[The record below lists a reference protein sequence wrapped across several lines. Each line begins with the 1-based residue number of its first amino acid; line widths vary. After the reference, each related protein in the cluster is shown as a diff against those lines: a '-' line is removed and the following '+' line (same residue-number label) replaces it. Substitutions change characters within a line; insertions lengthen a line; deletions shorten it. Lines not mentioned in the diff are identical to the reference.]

1 MNHAE
6 LIAQLLVRLTVT
18 DPADQALLT
27 QGLAAL
33 TRAALERLAHYVEE
47 LRLQEEADAQFVAE
61 GPQTPDPDAQ
71 RIQEL
76 ETQLTECKTRIRILE
91 ASLTGR

>member
-33 TRAALERLAHYVEE
+33 TRAALERLVHYVED
-47 LRLQEEADAQFVAE
+47 LPLQLGA
-61 GPQTPDPDAQ
+61 
-71 RIQEL
+71 
-76 ETQLTECKTRIRILE
+76 ETQLAAGGPPSPADPAED
-91 ASLTGR
+91 SS